1 MPWKGGCKGEKQD
14 WRNSDGFPPCVSFLR
29 FPKRK
34 LYCQPISQNRLTNLP
49 PKLILNL
56 EIGAFLILFCPKKR
70 EVHIMQKIS
79 TKTIVMTG
87 MMTAVLAVLSQIQ
100 IPMPSGVPVTM
111 QTFGVALCAC
121 VLGWKMGTAS
131 VAVYLL
137 LGSFGVPVFA
147 GLSGVPDAGIRSLPS
162 ERCDLRCGSLRCRCG
177 SQESSERS
185 QYPDLCIKNS
195 NVSGFI
201 ICSAFHCFAARA
213 TATAFQK
220 IWRRKLPG

>member
-1 MPWKGGCKGEKQD
+1 
-14 WRNSDGFPPCVSFLR
+14 
-29 FPKRK
+29 
-34 LYCQPISQNRLTNLP
+34 
-49 PKLILNL
+49 
-56 EIGAFLILFCPKKR
+56 
-70 EVHIMQKIS
+70 MQKIS

-147 GLSGVPDAGIRSLPS
+147 GLSGGLGTITGATGGFLIGFLPMALLTGLFTSSKNKVGTILCSTAGLAICHLLGALQFMLLMKMGFVESLMLVSVPYLLKDVISVVA
-162 ERCDLRCGSLRCRCG
+162 
-177 SQESSERS
+177 
-185 QYPDLCIKNS
+185 
-195 NVSGFI
+195 
-201 ICSAFHCFAARA
+201 AFVVGAAV
-213 TATAFQK
+213 
-220 IWRRKLPG
+220 RKALNAANILTYA